1 MKQITVAALG
11 MMLATLSAGCV
22 SLTAPGI
29 VVSPPSLHGEKWTIS
44 GTEKTNPSET
54 KSYATILTVRVNG
67 NPVIQG
73 PLAQGGA
80 TSLNGTYESHDIQAV
95 CPLVGKYT
103 QPYCQVYVDGSQAAT
118 LFFGWTNAQTAAP
131 DAHSPE

>member
-1 MKQITVAALG
+1 MKHITAVALG
-11 MMLATLSAGCV
+11 MMLAALFAGCA

-44 GTEKTNPSET
+44 GTDNVHG
-54 KSYATILTVRVNG
+54 LTVRVNG

-73 PLAQGGA
+73 PLAWASA
-80 TSLNGTYESHDIQAV
+80 TSLHGTYEGHDIQAI

-103 QPYCQVYVDGSQAAT
+103 QAYCQVYVDGTQAAT
-118 LFFGWTNAQTAAP
+118 LFFG
-131 DAHSPE
+131 SG